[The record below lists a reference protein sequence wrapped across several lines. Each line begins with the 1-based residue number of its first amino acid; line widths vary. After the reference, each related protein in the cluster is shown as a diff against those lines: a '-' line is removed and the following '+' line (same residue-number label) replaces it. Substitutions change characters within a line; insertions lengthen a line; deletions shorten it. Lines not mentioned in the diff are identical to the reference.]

1 MEEYAAMKM
10 ASYIGKKLI
19 SNVMLRDQSENNAY
33 CRILFT

>member
-1 MEEYAAMKM
+1 MEEYATMKM
-10 ASYIGKKLI
+10 ASYIGKKLF